1 VTGKVQVKLYKGRA
15 AATSAKSPRSLYD
28 TKLASFAMKDYD
40 VTAARGFIDLFGLP
54 MKVRGLKQGDTVVGG
69 GRGATKKAAGRGG
82 KRR

>member
-1 VTGKVQVKLYKGRA
+1 
-15 AATSAKSPRSLYD
+15 
-28 TKLASFAMKDYD
+28 MKDYD

-69 GRGATKKAAGRGG
+69 GRATTKKATGRGG